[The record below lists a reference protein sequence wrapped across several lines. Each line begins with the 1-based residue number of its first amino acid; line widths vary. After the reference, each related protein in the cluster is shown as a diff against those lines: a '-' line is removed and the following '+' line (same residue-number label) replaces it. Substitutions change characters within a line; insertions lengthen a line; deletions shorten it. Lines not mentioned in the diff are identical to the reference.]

1 MYTCGRCAW
10 AIRIDGDDMSA
21 GQAAFDAHR
30 CEDFPRDEGI
40 SWRQRN
46 VL

>member
-10 AIRIDGDDMSA
+10 TFRIEGDHMSA

-40 SWRQRN
+40 
-46 VL
+46 